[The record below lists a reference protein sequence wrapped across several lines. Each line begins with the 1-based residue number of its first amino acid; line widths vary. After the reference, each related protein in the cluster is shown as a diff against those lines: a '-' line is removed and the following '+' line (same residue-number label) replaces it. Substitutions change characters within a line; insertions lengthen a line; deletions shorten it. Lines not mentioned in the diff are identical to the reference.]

1 MIFGNK
7 DIPIVVAIVSDNK
20 IEEEFLKN
28 YFNEKIEIELDE
40 DDNKWVAGVFKSNVS
55 RETLDKLLLEL
66 IKQNESFE
74 LSIDSEDDYVWET
87 YFYDKGNDYITKSY
101 VEYREDCKNGKEHLV
116 DILFNE
122 KQEEIKIKDLVG
134 ER

>member
-40 DDNKWVAGVFKSNVS
+40 DDNKWVAGIFKSNIS
-55 RETLDKLLLEL
+55 RETLNKLLLDL

>member
-40 DDNKWVAGVFKSNVS
+40 DDNKWVAGVFKSNIS
-55 RETLDKLLLEL
+55 RETLNKLLLDL

>member
-7 DIPIVVAIVSDNK
+7 DIQIVVAIISDNK

-40 DDNKWVAGVFKSNVS
+40 DDNKWIAGIFKSDIS
-55 RETLDKLLLEL
+55 RETLNKLLLDL
-66 IKQNESFE
+66 INRNESFE
-74 LSIDSEDDYVWET
+74 LSIDSEDDYVYET

-101 VEYREDCKNGKEHLV
+101 VEYREDCINGKEHLV

-122 KQEEIKIKDLVG
+122 KQEEIKIKDFAN
-134 ER
+134 

>member
-7 DIPIVVAIVSDNK
+7 DIPILVAIVSDNK

-40 DDNKWVAGVFKSNVS
+40 DDNKWVAGIFKSNIS
-55 RETLDKLLLEL
+55 RETLNKLLLDL

-74 LSIDSEDDYVWET
+74 LSIDSEDDYVYET
-87 YFYDKGNDYITKSY
+87 YFYDKNNDYITKSY
-101 VEYREDCKNGKEHLV
+101 VEYNEDCKNGKEHLA
-116 DILFNE
+116 DILFNK
-122 KQEEIKIKDLVG
+122 KQEEIKIKDFAN
-134 ER
+134 

>member
-40 DDNKWVAGVFKSNVS
+40 DDNKWIAGVFKSNIS
-55 RETLDKLLLEL
+55 REDLNKLLFDL
-66 IKQNESFE
+66 IKRNESFE
-74 LSIDSEDDYVWET
+74 LSIDSEEDYVWET
-87 YFYDKGNDYITKSY
+87 YFYDKNNDYITKSY

-122 KQEEIKIKDLVG
+122 KQEEIKIKDWNV